1 MFRINN
7 VRKLT
12 WHIQEPDPRS
22 LLCRQTQPFIQ
33 MSQQLLSMIYRRN
46 KVSDGTIKMSDTE
59 EYSLQNKTGTINIT
73 TVNVDKIHFKNLLIV
88 SASLK
93 RDRPIRCHSDK
104 TGKDELTS
112 KTAKNLKRVSQ
123 EIETEG

>member
-1 MFRINN
+1 
-7 VRKLT
+7 
-12 WHIQEPDPRS
+12 
-22 LLCRQTQPFIQ
+22 
-33 MSQQLLSMIYRRN
+33 
-46 KVSDGTIKMSDTE
+46 MSDTE